1 MAKNRHK
8 FCNQIAKRLVCIEKT
23 GKLSYDKHIFVKSLA
38 LCMDKL
44 RDFIKSWPGR
54 ILMVIF
60 LSPMVLLG
68 LEGYLH
74 SGDLTVDQVAKVGD
88 TPIALG
94 QLQGEINTA
103 KSRLGETTDPS
114 LINNTALK
122 NQTLDNLINR
132 TLLETQASLLGM
144 HLSDEAISRL
154 LQADPSF
161 ADANGQ
167 FSNDLFAQY
176 LQQNGLTKDRLFAT
190 YRNQLNLRSLMN
202 SVLATAIYPDDQISR
217 LIDLQTQSRPLWVK
231 RIAWQ
236 DYADKVSIS
245 DSEINEYYTA
255 HKPTLISAERVDLQ
269 LLAIDPSHV
278 TVQKPSDDELLKI
291 FHENT
296 LKNKSLAHILVADND
311 AQKVANIQSELNAN
325 KDFASVAKQYSDD
338 PTGQMGGEIGVFNEA
353 IFGADANAVKTAI
366 STLNQG
372 EISAPIKTQFGTHIF
387 KVISADTTDFASQ
400 KQALYDEF
408 IQTAKQNAYQDLI
421 VQINAKVADGFSLKD
436 VADEYKL
443 SVQSI
448 KDYPKTNNA
457 TAFNQPAVIELA
469 FDELLI
475 SENGVSPNIDM
486 ADKTVWIQPAN
497 HRMAG
502 EMTLA
507 EARPIIVQK
516 ITQDKASKLAM
527 QDAQNML
534 KTLNSST
541 KGLTNLGNI
550 SRQSPTISDDERP
563 QLFAKDAKDDALAV
577 WAVPTDKGVSV
588 FAGGKIA
595 TNRTQV
601 MSDTEKS
608 VASNIIK
615 DNVGQDYLEDY
626 LQYLRE
632 VHKVQ
637 INDSVLQTL

>member
-1 MAKNRHK
+1 
-8 FCNQIAKRLVCIEKT
+8 
-23 GKLSYDKHIFVKSLA
+23 
-38 LCMDKL
+38 MDKL

-291 FHENT
+291 FHENA

-408 IQTAKQNAYQDLI
+408 MQTAKQNAYQDLI

-486 ADKTVWIQPAN
+486 ADKTVWIQPTN

>member
-1 MAKNRHK
+1 
-8 FCNQIAKRLVCIEKT
+8 
-23 GKLSYDKHIFVKSLA
+23 
-38 LCMDKL
+38 MDKL

-577 WAVPTDKGVSV
+577 WVVPTDKGVSV

>member
-1 MAKNRHK
+1 
-8 FCNQIAKRLVCIEKT
+8 
-23 GKLSYDKHIFVKSLA
+23 
-38 LCMDKL
+38 MDKL

-236 DYADKVSIS
+236 DYANKVSIS

-291 FHENT
+291 FHENS

-486 ADKTVWIQPAN
+486 ADKTVWIQPTN

-577 WAVPTDKGVSV
+577 WVVPTDKGVSV

-595 TNRTQV
+595 TNLTQV

>member
-1 MAKNRHK
+1 
-8 FCNQIAKRLVCIEKT
+8 
-23 GKLSYDKHIFVKSLA
+23 
-38 LCMDKL
+38 MDKL

-103 KSRLGETTDPS
+103 KSRLGEMTDPS

-486 ADKTVWIQPAN
+486 ADKTVWIQPTN

-577 WAVPTDKGVSV
+577 WTVPTDKGVSV

>member
-176 LQQNGLTKDRLFAT
+176 LQRNGLTKDRLFAT

-400 KQALYDEF
+400 KQVLYDEF

-486 ADKTVWIQPAN
+486 ADKTVWIQPTN

>member
-1 MAKNRHK
+1 MQRGFVH
-8 FCNQIAKRLVCIEKT
+8 IEKT

-245 DSEINEYYTA
+245 DSEISEYYTA

-269 LLAIDPSHV
+269 LLAIDPSQV
-278 TVQKPSDDELLKI
+278 AIQEPSDDELLKI
-291 FHENT
+291 FHENA

-311 AQKVANIQSELNAN
+311 AQKIANIQSELNAN

-408 IQTAKQNAYQDLI
+408 MQTAKQNAYQDLI

-486 ADKTVWIQPAN
+486 ADKTVWIQPTN

-534 KTLNSST
+534 KTLNSNT

-577 WAVPTDKGVSV
+577 WVVPTDKGVSV